1 MSEGWL
7 QETADGVIITV
18 KALPHSARAGVRGVD
33 GGALKVAVTAPPE
46 KGKANAAVLV
56 ELAKF
61 LGVPRASLELLSGDS
76 SRNKR
81 ILVKGLTADA
91 VRERVGGE

>member
-1 MSEGWL
+1 M
-7 QETADGVIITV
+7 

-61 LGVPRASLELLSGDS
+61 LGVPRSSLELLSGDS

-81 ILVKGLTADA
+81 VLVKGISADD
-91 VRERVGGE
+91 VRKRIRDI

>member
-7 QETADGVIITV
+7 TQTADGVIITL

-46 KGKANAAVLV
+46 KGKANAAVLEV
-56 ELAKF
+56 LAKF
-61 LGVPRASLELLSGDS
+61 LGVPRSSLELLSGEG
-76 SRNKR
+76 SRTKR
-81 ILVKGLTADA
+81 VLAKGISADD
-91 VRERVGGE
+91 VRKRAAG

>member
-7 QETADGVIITV
+7 QETAGGVIITV

-33 GGALKVAVTAPPE
+33 GGALKVAVAAPPE

-61 LGVPRASLELLSGDS
+61 LSVPRASLELLSGDS

-81 ILVKGLTADA
+81 VLVKGLTADA
-91 VRERVGGE
+91 VRKRVSGE

>member
-7 QETADGVIITV
+7 KETAEGVIITV

-33 GGALKVAVTAPPE
+33 GGALKVAVNAPPE
-46 KGKANAAVLV
+46 KGKANAAVLEV
-56 ELAKF
+56 LAKF
-61 LGVPRASLELLSGDS
+61 LAVPRSSLELLSGDS

-81 ILVKGLTADA
+81 VLVKGMTADA
-91 VRERVGGE
+91 VRKLLSGR

>member
-1 MSEGWL
+1 M
-7 QETADGVIITV
+7 A
-18 KALPHSARAGVRGVD
+18 
-33 GGALKVAVTAPPE
+33 APPE

-61 LGVPRASLELLSGDS
+61 LSVPRSSLELLSGDS

-81 ILVKGLTADA
+81 VLAKGLTADA
-91 VRERVGGE
+91 VRKRVSGE

>member
-7 QETADGVIITV
+7 QETADGVIIAV
-18 KALPHSARAGVRGVD
+18 KAVPHSARAGVRGVD
-33 GGALKVAVTAPPE
+33 GGALKVAVNAPPE
-46 KGKANAAVLV
+46 KGKANAAVLE

-61 LGVPRASLELLSGDS
+61 FAVPRSSLELLSGDS

-81 ILVKGLTADA
+81 VLARGMSADA
-91 VRERVGGE
+91 VRKLVGGE